1 MQKEDP
7 IYAYDDASHVIYLKS
22 FSKIIFPGLRV
33 GVAVLPEVL
42 CDSFNRF
49 KRLMD
54 IDSSMLSQAAL
65 ELYLKSGMFER
76 HRKRCVPATKKIHAA
91 P

>member
-1 MQKEDP
+1 
-7 IYAYDDASHVIYLKS
+7 
-22 FSKIIFPGLRV
+22 
-33 GVAVLPEVL
+33 
-42 CDSFNRF
+42 
-49 KRLMD
+49 MD

-76 HRKRCVPATKKIHAA
+76 HRKRCVPATKKIRAA